1 MLEGTRLNTGA
12 GAHTGRVTGKDYRL
26 PELQAR
32 YGRHFMPYILAK
44 IERERATA

>member
-1 MLEGTRLNTGA
+1 MLEGTRLNTGM